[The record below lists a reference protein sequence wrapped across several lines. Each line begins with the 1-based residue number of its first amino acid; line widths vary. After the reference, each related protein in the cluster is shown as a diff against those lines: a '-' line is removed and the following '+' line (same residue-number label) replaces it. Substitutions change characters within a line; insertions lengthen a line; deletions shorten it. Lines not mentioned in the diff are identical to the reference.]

1 MANYQNIPNV
11 PQQRPMQQP
20 MPAPVPQQ
28 PMQQPIPAVPQP
40 AGSAPQ
46 QQPKRVGVGGFL
58 KNYLKQSLQIFKHP
72 LKLLPT
78 VVISVIWIVIGY
90 FSSVMELPSWAQV
103 VSFLTF
109 SEGGLFGGVIGAVG
123 GIVGKVVMAVFIN
136 SLILPLFEKKP
147 PFVGMAG
154 GIKGMFTT
162 FKTDAAR
169 GVAPLLSGVGVALL
183 LYGFMNFSENG
194 LNSMIGVVSAVM
206 LVQSIGNQGGFLFG
220 LLFSIAGS
228 LTKGKV
234 PRYLTI
240 TRLLTGMTLGF
251 TLALGLIPLGFPWCL
266 LGGILFLLIGV
277 LLSLFINTKKSKT
290 PPTAQELQGMG
301 MAAPAA
307 QQQQVVPNVP
317 APSVPNV
324 PQQVAR
330 PGIPMPPQTPRR

>member
-28 PMQQPIPAVPQP
+28 PMPALPQP
-40 AGSAPQ
+40 AGNAPQ

-72 LKLLPT
+72 MKLLPT
-78 VVISVIWIVIGY
+78 VVISIIWIVIGY
-90 FSSVMELPSWAQV
+90 FSSPPRVLPGWAQV
-103 VSFLTF
+103 VSFFTF
-109 SEGGLFGGVIGAVG
+109 AEGGLFGGVIGAVG

-154 GIKGMFTT
+154 GLKGMFTT

-234 PRYLTI
+234 PRYMTI

-266 LGGILFLLIGV
+266 LGGIVFLTIGI

-307 QQQQVVPNVP
+307 P
-317 APSVPNV
+317 AVPNV
-324 PQQVAR
+324 PQQPVR
-330 PGIPMPPQTPRR
+330 PGIPAPPRR

>member
-28 PMQQPIPAVPQP
+28 PMPALPQP
-40 AGSAPQ
+40 AGNAPQ

-72 LKLLPT
+72 MKLLPT
-78 VVISVIWIVIGY
+78 VVISIIWIVIGY
-90 FSSVMELPSWAQV
+90 FSSPPRVLPGWAQV

-154 GIKGMFTT
+154 GLKGMFTT

-234 PRYLTI
+234 PRYMTI

-266 LGGILFLLIGV
+266 LGGIVFLTIGI

-307 QQQQVVPNVP
+307 P
-317 APSVPNV
+317 AVPNV
-324 PQQVAR
+324 PQQPVR
-330 PGIPMPPQTPRR
+330 PGIPAPPRR